1 MSHLPRPK
9 HHISSTV
16 GGSPW
21 LLVSGAPAAEALAGR
36 EGEGGRE
43 ASVAGYL
50 AEGRRHGTSLPGTLC
65 STSAGRFSVLASAA
79 LVQGATGCLAEARR
93 SASSAF
99 RVRRRG
105 FGSGD
110 NGVTIGTE
118 CSGRRLASAPVAV
131 ATRTLPVLRNSG
143 PPQPTTAVAATEA
156 SRSSQAR

>member
-1 MSHLPRPK
+1 MSRLRKPK

-21 LLVSGAPAAEALAGR
+21 LLVSGAPAAEALAGK

-50 AEGRRHGTSLPGTLC
+50 AEGRRHGTSLLGTLC
-65 STSAGRFSVLASAA
+65 SASAGRFSVLASAD

-99 RVRRRG
+99 RVCRRG

-118 CSGRRLASAPVAV
+118 CCGQHLASAPVAM
-131 ATRTLPVLRNSG
+131 ATRALPVLRNSG
-143 PPQPTTAVAATEA
+143 LPQLTTAVAAAEA
-156 SRSSQAR
+156 FRSSQPR